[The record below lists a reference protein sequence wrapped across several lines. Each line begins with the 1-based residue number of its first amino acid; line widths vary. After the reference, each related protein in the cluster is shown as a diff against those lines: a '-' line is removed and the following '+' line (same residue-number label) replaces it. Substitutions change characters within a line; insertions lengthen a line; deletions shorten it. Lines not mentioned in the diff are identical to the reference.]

1 MACDGNKEFFCPKE
15 WSLIYC
21 VRSDMSLPQTY
32 SSEGS
37 TSKFSHAIICL
48 RHRKKAYL
56 FSSSPRPRCICM
68 TQEMDTEHQSPYSL
82 MNNAESEPKSN
93 GIGTNLPKQVS
104 RVHTCTGCGWLF
116 VQICRSLKSYYKLP
130 LVRCERQ
137 L

>member
-1 MACDGNKEFFCPKE
+1 MFIRDARSFCVVFAVFTYQKALAPSSAPPYPLE
-15 WSLIYC
+15 LLG
-21 VRSDMSLPQTY
+21 RRGAPLPHPPRDFLHIFNFHNGRT
-32 SSEGS
+32 GS
-37 TSKFSHAIICL
+37 FIGATAL
-48 RHRKKAYL
+48 
-56 FSSSPRPRCICM
+56 
-68 TQEMDTEHQSPYSL
+68 PYSL